1 MAAHLGGGG
10 RCATAR
16 GPHRSETVH
25 SPLPRFLVLYGVLFA
40 GFGVASPF
48 LPALLKQFGLG
59 SAAIGAVLAAG
70 TAIRLLT
77 GPLGGRWA
85 DRSGRAPLVLALLL
99 AASAAVALGYL
110 SARGFALL
118 LLVSVLH
125 ASVLA
130 PLTPVADAL
139 TLGSSERRPGFPYG
153 WVRGAGSASFIV
165 GTLLSGQAVSRF
177 GLGAFVWMNAALLAA
192 AAGVAPFLPN
202 RVAGRTEGPAPAAT
216 QRGSV
221 AALLRTPAFPRLM
234 VVASLILGSHA
245 MHDGFSV
252 IRWRSAG
259 LSAGQVSVVW
269 SMSVAAEVVVFV
281 LLGQPILDR
290 IGPAR
295 SLMVAAV
302 AGIARWGISAR
313 TAFFPIIACSE
324 TLHGLSFALM
334 HLACMRVIAA
344 MVPSRLAATA
354 QAFYATVAV
363 GAASAAITLAAG
375 PAYARFG
382 PGAFW
387 AMAALCAAALPV
399 AAGLRVP
406 DRHGH
411 PDT

>member
-1 MAAHLGGGG
+1 M
-10 RCATAR
+10 R
-16 GPHRSETVH
+16 
-25 SPLPRFLVLYGVLFA
+25 SPLPRFLVLYGALFA
-40 GFGVASPF
+40 GFGVAAPF
-48 LPALLKQFGLG
+48 LPTLLKQFGLG
-59 SAAIGAVLAAG
+59 SDAIGAVLAAG

-85 DRSGRAPLVLALLL
+85 DLSGRAPLVLALLL

-110 SARGFALL
+110 SARGFVLL
-118 LLVSVLH
+118 LLVSVAH

-153 WVRGAGSASFIV
+153 WVRGAGSAAFIA

-192 AAGVAPFLPN
+192 AAFVAPLLPN
-202 RVAGRTEGPAPAAT
+202 RMTGRTDGLAKRT
-216 QRGSV
+216 GGRGSV
-221 AALLRTPAFPRLM
+221 ATLLRTPAFPRLM
-234 VVASLILGSHA
+234 LVASLILGSHA
-245 MHDGFSV
+245 LHDGFSV
-252 IRWRSAG
+252 IRWHSAG
-259 LSAGQVSVVW
+259 LSAVQVSVVW

-281 LLGQPILDR
+281 LLGRPILDR

-295 SLMVAAV
+295 ALMVAAA
-302 AGIARWGISAR
+302 AGAVRWGVSAR
-313 TAFFPIIACSE
+313 TAFFPVIACSE

-344 MVPSRLAATA
+344 VVPAPLAATA

-363 GAASAAITLAAG
+363 GAASVVVTLAAG
-375 PAYARFG
+375 PAYAHFG

-387 AMAALCAAALPV
+387 AMAVLCAAALPI
-399 AAGLRVP
+399 AAGLRIPSRDGRPIPDAVP
-406 DRHGH
+406 
-411 PDT
+411 